1 MFLCLYVYMFIY
13 FLNFIKQLYNRML
26 KIFLISTFFYIN
38 QSFLFN
44 NNKFNIFHNNIY
56 NNIYNKFNIKKI
68 INEEYKDI
76 KELVQYNL
84 SNEDYE
90 IIKNI
95 NGFFGLIGPNV
106 NLSKSNSIYDLFN
119 GNGIIQGLFM
129 KNGELT
135 FIKHYIKTDKFLY
148 EESFNNLTKN
158 NPLGFIFTILSYI
171 KILPNMFG
179 TANTALLNIN
189 NNIYALF
196 ERDIPYHID
205 IDFNNKDVKTIK
217 KYKIKD
223 INYFSAH
230 SKFNNNIIETIECD
244 VINKNIKY
252 YELDQNFT
260 ILKKI
265 IIKTNYIA
273 FAHDFYS
280 TSNKIIIID
289 SPFIYDFKN
298 IFKKN
303 IPILF
308 DNKKETF
315 IHILDKEDSITKTY
329 KLNKSFYIFHY
340 ADYIETDEN
349 IEIYTTIYDKI
360 DFIDYDIK
368 CALYKIIINKKTDEI
383 KLVKIDDLNNY
394 NIDFPVKF
402 NNNIIFTHSDTKK
415 KLINGF
421 IITHNFKIIKKI
433 FFKNKIICGE
443 PSIININKIP
453 YLLSFTFS
461 DKNNYIT
468 LINLE
473 NYYIIDIPIQTNL
486 TIGFHSIFVNN
497 SFS

>member
-1 MFLCLYVYMFIY
+1 
-13 FLNFIKQLYNRML
+13 ML
-26 KIFLISTFFYIN
+26 KIFLISIFFYIN

-44 NNKFNIFHNNIY
+44 NKFNNIFNNNILY
-56 NNIYNKFNIKKI
+56 SSLNIKKI

-76 KELVQYNL
+76 KEIVKYNL
-84 SNEDYE
+84 SDKDYE
-90 IIKNI
+90 VIKNI
-95 NGFFGLIGPNV
+95 NGFYGLVGPNV

-129 KNGELT
+129 ENGELT

-148 EESFNNLTKN
+148 EESFNNLIKN
-158 NPLGFIFTILSYI
+158 NPLSFIYIILSYI

-179 TANTALLNIN
+179 TANTALLNVN

-205 IDFNNKDVKTIK
+205 IDFKNKDVKTIK
-217 KYKIKD
+217 KYEIKD
-223 INYFSAH
+223 INHFSAH
-230 SKFNNNIIETIECD
+230 SKYNNNIIETIECD
-244 VINKNIKY
+244 VINKNVKY

-260 ILKKI
+260 ILKKV
-265 IIKTNYIA
+265 IIKTNYVA

-280 TSNKIIIID
+280 TNDKIIIID
-289 SPFIYDFKN
+289 SPFIYDFN
-298 IFKKN
+298 HIFQKN

-315 IHILDKEDSITKTY
+315 IHILDKKDLRIKTY

-340 ADYIETDEN
+340 ADYIENDEN

-360 DFIDYDIK
+360 DFMDYDIK
-368 CALYKIIINKKTDEI
+368 CNLYKIIINKRTNDI
-383 KLVKIDDLNNY
+383 KLVKMNDLNNY

-402 NNNIIFTHSDTKK
+402 NNNIIFTHSDNKK

-433 FFKNKIICGE
+433 FFNNKIICGE
-443 PSIININKIP
+443 PRIININKIP
-453 YLLSFTFS
+453 YLLCFTFS
-461 DKNNYIT
+461 DKNNYMT

-473 NYYIIDIPIQTNL
+473 NYDMIDILLKTNL
-486 TIGFHSIFVNN
+486 TIGFHSIFINN
-497 SFS
+497 TIL